1 MDATYRSRIQ
11 LRAQLIA
18 QERYEVL
25 ACNPKAVPA
34 VLELYAWLTNTYL
47 PLRFPTIFTLTS
59 PPSHLL
65 NSVTNELLPPVLP
78 PTTAG
83 AENALE
89 ILARNVDDEFLVL
102 LKSAKPDDEGKHR
115 LEAFINCFPSGFN
128 TRSKLNMLL
137 SDIHTP
143 VPGYKDKLEKSMDRF
158 FAALPVGK
166 IVKRANWSIST
177 DGELFCLAG
186 NHMTEAEAS
195 SIAAKENEK
204 EEQAEQKEEAID
216 LSKTFVRCERQ
227 TLHRLPKTGAVV
239 FAFKTYMYPLHEIR
253 DEGSGEV
260 LAEAI
265 DGLGLG
271 GVPGMTIYK
280 RQVIWGERVKAYLRG
295 EIEA

>member
-65 NSVTNELLPPVLP
+65 NSVTNEILPLVLP
-78 PTTAG
+78 PTNAG

-89 ILARNVDDEFLVL
+89 ILARNVDNEFLVL
-102 LKSAKPDDEGKHR
+102 LKSAKPEDEGKHR
-115 LEAFINCFPSGFN
+115 LEALINCFPSGFN

-143 VPGYKDKLEKSMDRF
+143 VPGYKAKLEKSMDRF

-186 NHMTEAEAS
+186 NHMTEDEAEL
-195 SIAAKENEK
+195 AAKENK
-204 EEQAEQKEEAID
+204 EELEEQDFD

-227 TLHRLPKTGAVV
+227 TLHRLPKTGALV
-239 FAFKTYMYPLHEIR
+239 FAFRTYMYPLHEIR
-253 DEGSGEV
+253 DQGSGEV

-280 RQVIWGERVKAYLRG
+280 RQVIWGEKIKAYLRG